1 MGVIGEIPYPV
12 EGIVIAREEAD
23 PQLGRLKVRIPGLM
37 DESAWAYP
45 SGWGWRNGPVPPLGT
60 VVEVYFLGGDRDQP
74 RWREAHPGIGQT
86 HAEYVHPDV
95 MVCGDSKL
103 RIIRDPRPEN
113 DYTAVRA
120 VEMVNGV
127 EDVLIELFISHKDR
141 ALRIYSAKGMKI
153 ESEGELA
160 IESAGDVDVQG
171 RKVLPRNKPIA

>member
-1 MGVIGEIPYPV
+1 MGAQWEIPFVV
-12 EGIVIAREEAD
+12 EGVVIAREEVD
-23 PQLGRLKVRIPGLM
+23 PQRGRIKVRIPGLM

-45 SGWGWRNGPVPPLGT
+45 SGWGWRNGPVPPLNA
-60 VVEVYFLGGDRDQP
+60 VVEVFFLNGDRDQP
-74 RWREAHPGIGQT
+74 RWRES
-86 HAEYVHPDV
+86 HARTAELFAEFTHPDV
-95 MVCGDSKL
+95 TVCGDSKL

-120 VEMVNGV
+120 VELVNGV